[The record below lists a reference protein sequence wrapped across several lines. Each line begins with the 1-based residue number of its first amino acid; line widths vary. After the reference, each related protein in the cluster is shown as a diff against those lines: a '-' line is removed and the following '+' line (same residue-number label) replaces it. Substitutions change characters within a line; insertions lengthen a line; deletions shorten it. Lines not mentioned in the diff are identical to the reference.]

1 MDVQDSFDL
10 RAEQIS
16 IAVGVQLQLTMQP
29 GLQNVDAKGCRV
41 DLVQRPVG
49 VYRRHWL
56 RQWHS
61 KMAGQQ
67 VVI

>member
-1 MDVQDSFDL
+1 MDVQDSLDL
-10 RAEQIS
+10 RVEQIS
-16 IAVGVQLQLTMQP
+16 IAVDVQLQLTIQP
-29 GLQNVDAKGCRV
+29 GLQNVDAEGCRV
-41 DLVQRPVG
+41 DLAQRPVG
-49 VYRRHWL
+49 VCRRHWL